1 MKLARVEHS
10 DLGDGLAFAAAA
22 RRGLVRVEA
31 RIIPV
36 EVEQQLVGEEV
47 VHGNSQLLGD
57 GIDERVETAR
67 NQIDFLVLSPQ
78 ILDEVPR
85 KSRDVIFFKKKAR
98 MRLDDATIRLIAR
111 RRKKII
117 PTRSDC
123 SRNIPRFF
131 LYSHSAELL

>member
-1 MKLARVEHS
+1 MQLARVEHS
-10 DLGDGLAFAAAA
+10 DLGDGLAFAATA

-31 RIIPV
+31 RIVPV

-85 KSRDVIFFKKKAR
+85 KSRGVIF
-98 MRLDDATIRLIAR
+98 L
-111 RRKKII
+111 RRK
-117 PTRSDC
+117 
-123 SRNIPRFF
+123 
-131 LYSHSAELL
+131 LA